1 MPTESQ
7 LRDAALR
14 LHVRQR
20 IASGQLPTCVPN
32 RIEAGY
38 GSGHVCVACDQ
49 LISHAH
55 IEYEIQDERDGSQLR
70 FHFGCYVVWQL
81 ECAGAKPVKI

>member
-14 LHVRQR
+14 QHIRQQ
-20 IASGQLPTCVPN
+20 IENGQLPCYVPN
-32 RIEAGY
+32 RIDAGY
-38 GSGHVCVACDQ
+38 GSRHMCAACDQ
-49 LISHAH
+49 LISDAQV
-55 IEYEIQDERDGSQLR
+55 EYEIQDDRDGKRLR

-81 ECAGAKPVKI
+81 ECAQAKPRL